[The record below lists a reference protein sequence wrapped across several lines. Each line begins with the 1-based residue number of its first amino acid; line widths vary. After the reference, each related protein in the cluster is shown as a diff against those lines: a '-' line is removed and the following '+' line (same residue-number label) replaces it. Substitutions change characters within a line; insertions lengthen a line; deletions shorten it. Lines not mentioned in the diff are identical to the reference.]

1 MAKGRCHLT
10 ARVRLAV
17 IDDHPLM
24 RAGIEHSL
32 GREEDFEII
41 ASGASAADAIKI
53 AMEHTPDVMLL
64 DLNMPGGGL
73 AAARSI
79 SANHPQIHIFILT
92 VSERHEDVTD
102 ALSAGVR
109 GYILK
114 GISGPDLVRTMRSTT
129 AGETYITP
137 EFAAR
142 LLITHPTKRPGSMST
157 ADAMQQLSA
166 REEQVLKEL
175 SLGYTNKEI
184 ARKLDLTEKT
194 VKHYMSGILHKLS
207 VSNRVEAVVASR
219 RMKDRH

>member
-1 MAKGRCHLT
+1 MT

-32 GREEDFEII
+32 GRENDFEIV
-41 ASGASAADAIKI
+41 ASGESAADAIKI
-53 AMEHTPDVMLL
+53 AMEVTPDVMLL

-73 AAARSI
+73 AAARAI
-79 SANHPQIHIFILT
+79 RTNHPQIQIFILT
-92 VSERHEDVTD
+92 VSERHQDVTD

-142 LLITHPTKRPGSMST
+142 LLITHPAKRRGTMNI
-157 ADAMQQLSA
+157 AEAFQQLSA
-166 REEQVLKEL
+166 REEEVLKEL
-175 SLGYTNKEI
+175 SLGYSNKEI
-184 ARKLDLTEKT
+184 AGKLDLTEKT
-194 VKHYMSGILHKLS
+194 VKHYMSRILHKLS

-219 RMKDRH
+219 RNINRH